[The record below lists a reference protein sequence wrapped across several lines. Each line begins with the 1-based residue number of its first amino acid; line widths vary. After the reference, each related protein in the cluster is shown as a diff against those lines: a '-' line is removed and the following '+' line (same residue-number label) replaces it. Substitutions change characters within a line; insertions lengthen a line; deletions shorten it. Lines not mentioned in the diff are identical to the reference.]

1 MKKFLPLFILSVFI
15 FTACPGVYLTVHR
28 HSIARIKEKYACNVE
43 IVNNSFSTL
52 QYRYAPLKTR
62 KDYESLPYIPNLNRV
77 MEKIEADGL
86 FFSYWDGDAYSF
98 NVFGTID
105 SKKSALLYTGIDGGV
120 FSLVNYSLMSKPNSN
135 LDGLPARFILMVNGD
150 TLCYSL
156 VCDCEEKDQT
166 TSVSITDETIKRL
179 KTFKDEEFEIG
190 YNGKREWYG
199 KSVKIQDGLYCF
211 GRYDYKRSALND
223 YTDIDEFGRNFE
235 KVDRY
240 NKSFYG
246 RIPYLF
252 PHPVPTDHRNYH
264 KSIILFYND
273 NDKKFYSVKQ
283 GGIVEEI
290 K

>member
-1 MKKFLPLFILSVFI
+1 MKKFLPLFILAAFI

-43 IVNNSFSTL
+43 IINNSSFTL

-62 KDYESLPYIPNLNRV
+62 KDYDSLPYIPNLNKV

-86 FFSYWDGDAYSF
+86 YFFYEDAYSF

-120 FSLVNYSLMSKPNSN
+120 FSLENPSLMSKPNSN

-150 TLCYSL
+150 TICYSL

-166 TSVSITDETIKRL
+166 TSVTITDETINRL

-199 KSVKIQDGLYCF
+199 ESVKIQEGLYCF

-223 YTDIDEFGRNFE
+223 YTDIDGFGRDFSEEDSYEN
-235 KVDRY
+235 
-240 NKSFYG
+240 SFYG

-252 PHPVPTDHRNYH
+252 PFVTPPENHMYN
-264 KSIILFYND
+264 KELILFYND
-273 NDKKFYSVKQ
+273 NDSKFYSVKQ

-290 K
+290 N

>member
-43 IVNNSFSTL
+43 IVNNSSSML

-62 KDYESLPYIPNLNRV
+62 KDYESLHYIPNLNKV
-77 MEKIEADGL
+77 MEKIKTDGL
-86 FFSYWDGDAYSF
+86 YFFYEDAYSF

-105 SKKSALLYTGIDGGV
+105 SKKSALLCTGIDGGV

-135 LDGLPARFILMVNGD
+135 LDGLPARFILMVDGD
-150 TLCYSL
+150 TTCYSL
-156 VCDCEEKDQT
+156 VCDCEAKDKT
-166 TSVSITDETIKRL
+166 TPVSITDETIKRL

-211 GRYDYKRSALND
+211 SRYDFKKNPLVDYSYIEGMTKLLTNEELLHQAL
-223 YTDIDEFGRNFE
+223 YA
-235 KVDRY
+235 
-240 NKSFYG
+240 
-246 RIPYLF
+246 RIPCHYDSTGLYI
-252 PHPVPTDHRNYH
+252 RIERENYV
-264 KSIILFYND
+264 IIFYND
-273 NDKKFYSVKQ
+273 DDQKFYYVKGDASVNL
-283 GGIVEEI
+283 IE
-290 K
+290 